1 MKTQFKSLCHHQ
13 KRVYVN
19 LIYKCTLFFMYFCVL
34 TWKYKKKIKKPW
46 AKRQKNST
54 TGKIGFLA
62 GKQSGDEKARL
73 HVTPYVLHSWQGP
86 SEIYHSWYV
95 FFSFLFV
102 SVVDSFCFDSTL
114 RFWFHNENLST
125 QPGIHL
131 YLLST
136 IYQKSRFKTLQHCI
150 KMAISI

>member
-34 TWKYKKKIKKPW
+34 TWKYKKDKETPSKKTE
-46 AKRQKNST
+46 KLKNRENW
-54 TGKIGFLA
+54 FLSR
-62 GKQSGDEKARL
+62 KNSGDEKARL

-114 RFWFHNENLST
+114 TVWFHNENLIT

-136 IYQKSRFKTLQHCI
+136 IYQKSHFKTLQHCI
-150 KMAISI
+150 KMAKSI